1 MRHDLHL
8 QGQAF
13 RLRPIG
19 DTDAELVLSLRG
31 NPELNRYLHRSSNRI
46 EDQLAWFAEYYQRPG
61 DYYFVLERC
70 DGQSEGVV
78 SIYDVTNG
86 AAEWGRWILKPGSLA
101 AVECAWLI
109 YRVAFE
115 LLGLDVIYCRTLADN
130 ERVVSFHDSCGI
142 TERNLLPAYVKLE
155 GVAMDA
161 IEHRLT
167 SSQWA
172 NIAPRLEYLAKQMA
186 RRALRG

>member
-1 MRHDLHL
+1 MRHDFHL

-19 DTDAELVLSLRG
+19 DADAELVLSLRG
-31 NPELNRYLHRSSNRI
+31 NPELNRYLHRSSSRI
-46 EDQLAWFAEYYQRPG
+46 EDQLAWFADYYDRPG
-61 DYYFVLERC
+61 DYYFVLERF
-70 DGQSEGVV
+70 DGQPEGVV
-78 SIYDVTNG
+78 SIYDVANG

-109 YRVAFE
+109 YRIAFE
-115 LLGLDVIYCRTLADN
+115 VLGLDVIYCRTLAEN

-142 TERNLLPAYVKLE
+142 TERSLLPAYVTLE

-167 SSQWA
+167 SYQWSD
-172 NIAPRLEYLAKQMA
+172 IAPRLEYLAKQMA